1 MSDLPIAVVLLSGG
15 MDSAVVLSTVV
26 KKGFSAHALSFDYG
40 QRHRFELQLAQRVA
54 KNEGADVHREIVLD
68 GSAFRGSALTDD
80 ISVPK
85 GRSTEST
92 DIPVTYVPARNLVF
106 LSMASAYAESVG
118 STDIFLGVNAVDYSG
133 YPDCRPEF
141 ISSFERTVNLGTR
154 VGIEGEEAIR
164 IHAPLQ
170 DLSKAG
176 IVQLGSSLG
185 VDFGSTLSCYDPHI
199 EGAMISQCGEC
210 DACQLRSG
218 GFMQS
223 NLEDPGRVITLS

>member
-1 MSDLPIAVVLLSGG
+1 MSDSPIAVVLLSGG
-15 MDSAVVLSTVV
+15 MDSAVVLASVV
-26 KKGFSAHALSFDYG
+26 EKGFSAHALSFNYG
-40 QRHRFELQLAQRVA
+40 QRHRYELQLAKKVA
-54 KNEGADVHREIVLD
+54 ANEGATAHREIILD

-80 ISVPK
+80 IVVPK
-85 GRSTEST
+85 GRPTDSE

-141 ISSFERTVNLGTR
+141 ISSFEKTVNLGTR
-154 VGIEGEEAIR
+154 VGIEGEKPLR

-170 DLSKAG
+170 ELSKAG
-176 IVQLGSSLG
+176 IVQLGQRLG
-185 VDFGSTLSCYDPHI
+185 VDFGSTLSCYDPHH
-199 EGAMISQCGEC
+199 EGTIISQCGEC

>member
-1 MSDLPIAVVLLSGG
+1 MSNSPIAVVLLSGG
-15 MDSAVVLSTVV
+15 MDSAVVLASVV
-26 KKGFSAHALSFDYG
+26 DKGFSAHALSFNYG
-40 QRHRFELQLAQRVA
+40 QRHRYELQLAQKVA
-54 KNEGADVHREIVLD
+54 ANEGAHVHREIVLD

-85 GRSTEST
+85 GRPTDSA

-141 ISSFERTVNLGTR
+141 ISSFEDTVNLGTR
-154 VGIEGEEAIR
+154 VGVVGEDAIR

-170 DLSKAG
+170 TLSKAE
-176 IVQLGSSLG
+176 IVQLGSRLG
-185 VDFGSTLSCYDPHI
+185 VDFGSTLSCYDPQLKGH
-199 EGAMISQCGEC
+199 AVSQCGEC
-210 DACQLRSG
+210 DACQLRAG
-218 GFMQS
+218 GFAQS
-223 NLEDPGRVITLS
+223 NLKDPGRVIDLA